1 MKTKKNPKTVQ
12 ALKLIAL
19 LPVIALVLV
28 AFTSCAAKKKAGSAR
43 TEIAPPPPP
52 PPPPTTATTTTTK
65 VPESKTDVVTVK
77 EESVDGEIPFVVVE
91 EMPIFP
97 GGDEALLKYLAENV
111 KYPEAAKNKKIQG
124 KVIVRFCV
132 TAKGGVTLI
141 SILRSVD
148 PDLDAEAMRVVQTLP
163 AFQPGRQGG
172 RDVPVWYMVPIT
184 FALN

>member
-12 ALKLIAL
+12 ALKFVAL
-19 LPVIALVLV
+19 LPVIVLVLV
-28 AFTSCAAKKKAGSAR
+28 AFSYCAAKKKAGSVR

-52 PPPPTTATTTTTK
+52 PPPPPTTTK
-65 VPESKTDVVTVK
+65 ASESKTDIVTVK

-91 EMPIFP
+91 EMPMFP
-97 GGDEALLKYLAENV
+97 GGDEALLKYLVENV
-111 KYPEAAKNKKIQG
+111 RYPEAAKNNKIQG
-124 KVIVRFCV
+124 RVIVRFCV

-141 SILRSVD
+141 SVLRGVD

-172 RDVPVWYMVPIT
+172 KDVPVWYMVPIT